1 MVPAFLMFLMFYI
14 IASVLIRMAQAQTA
28 GTSLGAALAYIH

>member
-14 IASVLIRMAQAQTA
+14 IAGTLIRLLQTWTA
-28 GTSLGAALAYIH
+28 GTSIGAALAYIH